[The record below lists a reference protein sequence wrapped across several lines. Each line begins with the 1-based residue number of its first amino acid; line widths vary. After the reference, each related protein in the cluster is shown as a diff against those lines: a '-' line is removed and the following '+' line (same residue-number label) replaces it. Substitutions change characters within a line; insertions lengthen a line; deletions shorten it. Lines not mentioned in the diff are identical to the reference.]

1 MLILG
6 VLVDKPLYGYAITKE
21 VAAKSGG
28 ELRMTAGVL
37 YPLLARLERQGLI
50 ASHWETIRS
59 DRRPE
64 EPEGESEEDGG
75 GAGGRRRKWYKLTSK
90 GKRHLAQSVKAHN
103 AFVAM
108 LRAFLPDVPAEE
120 EAR

>member
-1 MLILG
+1 MLILS

-21 VAAKSGG
+21 VAAKSSG

-50 ASHWETIRS
+50 ASNWEIIRS

-64 EPEGESEEDGG
+64 EPDGEEGEES
-75 GAGGRRRKWYKLTSK
+75 GRRRKWYKLTTK
-90 GKRHLAQSVKAHN
+90 GKRHLTQSVKAHN

-108 LRAFLPDVPAEE
+108 LRAFLPDVPTEE